1 VKNGF
6 FTIPA
11 RGYAAA
17 VLFCVCV
24 SLIVEAALSGLKIL
38 GALSDGAER
47 KGDQLETEIQTQQ
60 IAGARGAAIGDC
72 R

>member
-1 VKNGF
+1 M
-6 FTIPA
+6 
-11 RGYAAA
+11 
-17 VLFCVCV
+17 
-24 SLIVEAALSGLKIL
+24 
-38 GALSDGAER
+38 ER